1 MRRWLKIAVPLGLA
15 AVLLSVLAIGFGTA
29 SIDAAPGGNG
39 KGNGHAN
46 GNGGGKVSVTI
57 TIAEGIPHF
66 GTEVTFAVD
75 GGDDGMWV
83 RNECSQNGS
92 LVYAEYNRVEGG
104 FAGPF
109 TLGPTPS
116 WSGGAADCHAYA
128 LTSMAKPVK
137 NSDFFYQAEA

>member
-1 MRRWLKIAVPLGLA
+1 MRRWLRIAVPLGLA
-15 AVLLSVLAIGFGTA
+15 AVLVTVLAIGLG
-29 SIDAAPGGNG
+29 SPSSLAAPGGNG
-39 KGNGHAN
+39 KANGHAN

-57 TIAEGIPHF
+57 TIAEGNPHF
-66 GTEVTFAVD
+66 GTVVVFAVD
-75 GGDDGMWV
+75 GDGAGWV

-116 WSGGAADCHAYA
+116 WSGGAADCRAYA
-128 LTSMAKPVK
+128 LTSMLKPVK
-137 NSDFFYQAEA
+137 GSDFFYQTEA

>member
-1 MRRWLKIAVPLGLA
+1 MRKWIKVAVPLGIA
-15 AVLLSVLAIGFGTA
+15 AVMLSVLAIGFGSA

-39 KGNGHAN
+39 NGKAVGLGN
-46 GNGGGKVSVTI
+46 GNGNGNGSTVTI
-57 TIAEGIPHF
+57 SIADGNPHF
-66 GTEVTFAVD
+66 GTEVVFAVD
-75 GGDDGMWV
+75 GGDDSMWV

-128 LTSMAKPVK
+128 LTSMVQLP
-137 NSDFFYQAEA
+137 SGRGP